1 MQIIPNIKIQIKNLK
16 ITSDLNAEE
25 IKGINKI
32 VIEANGIKT
41 TLKNDKLNMLLQGK
55 EVTVETSEGLPSK
68 SKINYEIKIYDKNE
82 VELKVENNKGETRT
96 SMQEPTARVTVK
108 EQDIVSVTL
117 ALQLTNK
124 DEVKL
129 ENYKYVVKR
138 ANGQIAKEEK
148 LGKNENKI
156 YLNDLES
163 NQYYEIK
170 IYADYDLNDNKGIQR
185 NKEIGK
191 LVFATKPLSTLGS
204 VEMQVEKKEIST
216 TWAEIKYKIDKD
228 KTDERL
234 VQILSKI
241 KIDIV
246 EKSVLNESDKTK

>member
-1 MQIIPNIKIQIKNLK
+1 MCIKTEKDKKIENTFYKGKIKTKGYEALGAITLAKEEGEIFSNKIQIKNLK
-16 ITSDLNAEE
+16 ITSDINAEE
-25 IKGINKI
+25 VKGINKI

-148 LGKNENKI
+148 LGKNKI
-156 YLNDLES
+156 RY
-163 NQYYEIK
+163 I
-170 IYADYDLNDNKGIQR
+170 
-185 NKEIGK
+185 
-191 LVFATKPLSTLGS
+191 
-204 VEMQVEKKEIST
+204 
-216 TWAEIKYKIDKD
+216 
-228 KTDERL
+228 
-234 VQILSKI
+234 
-241 KIDIV
+241 
-246 EKSVLNESDKTK
+246 